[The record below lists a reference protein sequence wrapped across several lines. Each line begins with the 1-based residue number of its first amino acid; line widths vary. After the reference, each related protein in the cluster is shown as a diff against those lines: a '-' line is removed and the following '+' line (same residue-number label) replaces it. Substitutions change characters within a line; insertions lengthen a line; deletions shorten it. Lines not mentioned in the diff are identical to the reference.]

1 MKKRTAVRIISLL
14 LAAVT
19 VSTGFLVKLSLKN
32 KDYQLQLENSYSSSL
47 DEFNAAMNNITTT
60 LNKARFITTP
70 EQMSSVAAKLLSE
83 AQTSKTALSQLPSGE
98 ELTVLNRFLSQVG
111 NFALSVSKKLIS
123 SQSLTQKD
131 SENIDLLSETADK
144 ISAAVNETHINY
156 NNSEY
161 WAKELENKLDS
172 QIDGETLA
180 ASLGNIEQELSDF
193 PTLVYDGPY
202 SDHILEKDP
211 EMTEKAEEIDPKTA
225 IQAAAKTAECKESI
239 LQISGSTEGK
249 IPAFRFSGEGVT
261 VSISKKGGYP
271 VFMRRERTVQSTV
284 ISYEQAV
291 TKAKRY
297 LERMGMGN
305 FIPTYYFSNE
315 GVCVVNFAFVDGE
328 TVCYTDLVKVGVAMD
343 DGQIMLYEAS
353 GYLTNHRDRTFKTP
367 AFSEE
372 DALKIV
378 SDKLNINSIAMTL
391 IPTDFATEVRCY
403 EFACTSKEGQEILV
417 FINAETLKE
426 ENVLILLKSDGGTL
440 VK

>member
-19 VSTGFLVKLSLKN
+19 VSTGFLVKLSQKN
-32 KDYQLQLENSYSSSL
+32 KHYQLQLENSYSSSL

-123 SQSLTQKD
+123 EQSITQKD
-131 SENIDLLSETADK
+131 SENIDILSETADK
-144 ISAAVNETHINY
+144 ISAAVNETYINY

-172 QIDGETLA
+172 QIDSETLA
-180 ASLGNIEQELSDF
+180 ASLGDIEQELSDF

-202 SDHILEKDP
+202 SDHILEKEP
-211 EMTEKAEEIDPKTA
+211 EMIIKAGETDQKTA
-225 IQAAAKTAECKESI
+225 LEAAAKAAECKEKV
-239 LQISGSTEGK
+239 LNLSGSIDGK
-249 IPAFRFSGEGVT
+249 IPAFRFSGEGIT

-271 VFMRRERTVQSTV
+271 VFMRRERRVESIV

-343 DGQIMLYEAS
+343 NGEIMLYEAS

-367 AFSEE
+367 AYSEE

-417 FINAETLKE
+417 FINAETLQE